1 MNLSITQYEI
11 TRRDIIESVF
21 GILAIISGIIGSV
34 VVANI
39 ITSLISNKQKNIN
52 DRKINIMFLIIHIL
66 IIFYFVMLI
75 KYLSKK
81 YIHNPLILDST
92 SSFIGPTIALTSL
105 YLSQNFKVL
114 AGSITY
120 ISTN

>member
-1 MNLSITQYEI
+1 MDLPITHYEI
-11 TRRDIIESVF
+11 TSRDIIESIF

-39 ITSLISNKQKNIN
+39 ITSLISNKKKNVI
-52 DRKINIMFLIIHIL
+52 DRKINIMFLVIHIL

>member
-1 MNLSITQYEI
+1 MDLPITHYEI
-11 TRRDIIESVF
+11 TRRDIIESIF
-21 GILAIISGIIGSV
+21 GVLFVISGIIGSV
-34 VVANI
+34 VIANL
-39 ITSLISNKQKNIN
+39 ITSLISNKQKDVN
-52 DRKINIMFLIIHIL
+52 DKKINIMFLVIHIL

-114 AGSITY
+114 AGSLTY